1 MERLQM
7 IYSHIKESPESDYI
21 EEYPYLS
28 KKERKIYSQ
37 SKFQSTWAKDFI
49 NDFPLS
55 EGNLKVSS
63 ISPILFNRYN
73 YDLNYKIASTNSHK
87 LVDDDELSIL
97 IDEFTTDSHTL
108 VIKNKGSNIKRDIA
122 FIDIEDITLSELALY
137 IEDHDFTNYVI
148 GIQDEN
154 EIIDLI
160 REISPTSIIS
170 CIGRRNHES
179 VDIIIT
185 PLKDRKGY
193 HCINITNRVN
203 DIDNYFNQIRNSDK
217 LGDIMYIPLNSQS
230 QLAEEIGIQHLMN
243 NKLTYL
249 RL

>member
-7 IYSHIKESPESDYI
+7 IYSHIKESPESGYI

-28 KKERKIYSQ
+28 KKERKLYSQ

-49 NDFPLS
+49 NEFPLS

-73 YDLNYKIASTNSHK
+73 YDLNYKIVSTNSHK
-87 LVDDDELSIL
+87 SVDEELSIL
-97 IDEFTTDSHTL
+97 INEFTTDNHTL
-108 VIKNKGSNIKRDIA
+108 VIKNKGSEIKRDIT
-122 FIDIEDITLSELALY
+122 FIDIEDITLSELAQY

-148 GIQDEN
+148 GIQDDN
-154 EIIDLI
+154 EVIDLI
-160 REISPTSIIS
+160 REISPASLIS
-170 CIGRRNHES
+170 CIGTINHES

-185 PLKDRKGY
+185 RLEDHKGY
-193 HCINITNRVN
+193 HCINITSRVN
-203 DIDNYFNQIRNSDK
+203 DIDNYFNQIRSSNK
-217 LGDIMYIPLNSQS
+217 LEDIIYTPLHSES
-230 QLAEEIGIQHLMN
+230 QLAGEIGIQHLMN
-243 NKLTYL
+243 NKLSYL